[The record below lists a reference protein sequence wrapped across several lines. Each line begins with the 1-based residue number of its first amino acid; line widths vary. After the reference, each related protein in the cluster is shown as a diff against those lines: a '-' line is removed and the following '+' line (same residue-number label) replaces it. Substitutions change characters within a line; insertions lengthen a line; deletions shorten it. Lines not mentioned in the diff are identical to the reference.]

1 MRMTCTY
8 LTSEHGTEI
17 VTASSQHNPM
27 GREVF
32 LLHPQCHITKGAALP
47 EGVHWVEDGLGV
59 SVCHYV
65 FRGHNAAH
73 QALWRKNRGIL
84 GQYSYM
90 KDHIWRNEKM
100 NTRWALQIKE
110 LKEGLPS
117 TQTAMYRAFLTTT
130 TISLTSARY
139 LFCLWILLVYIF
151 GFNLARSKI
160 FKNYWFWTCTDFLL
174 LSLNNNTVL
183 FRVITAVIK
192 IKQKNKKHNQKGNWE
207 LGVVADAFKSLHSGG
222 NSEFKASLI

>member
-1 MRMTCTY
+1 MTCTY

-100 NTRWALQIKE
+100 NTRWAVQIKE
-110 LKEGLPS
+110 LKKGLPS
-117 TQTAMYRAFLTTT
+117 TQKPCTEHSWPWLHYHNLANFSKVPLLPRNCT
-130 TISLTSARY
+130 SLH
-139 LFCLWILLVYIF
+139 LWIQPSEEQNIKKVLI
-151 GFNLARSKI
+151 
-160 FKNYWFWTCTDFLL
+160 
-174 LSLNNNTVL
+174 LNMHRL
-183 FRVITAVIK
+183 FITFPK
-192 IKQKNKKHNQKGNWE
+192 
-207 LGVVADAFKSLHSGG
+207 
-222 NSEFKASLI
+222 